1 MENKSIE
8 LKMRDEISRLI
19 QPITDDELHRLEA
32 EVIKNGCANVFVF
45 SSVIVGGHEEY
56 KIALKLNLPIN
67 RVNIPC
73 ESYGETVVWICRNQ
87 LKRGDLT
94 PIMQKYLIGKQSLAE
109 QICENSLTQTVNFKS
124 SIRERIAK
132 EYHYCVS
139 AVKDYELC
147 AKTIDTLFLVD
158 RKSAVSLL
166 SGKPNISQR
175 HLIAYAKL
183 SGEQLKIQMEN
194 SASKEYIVEMP
205 TVKSTPKFD
214 PDAEITGLSLTIP
227 SWVNMIEKV
236 RINIT
241 PQITAKAADE
251 IYDKLSGL
259 KAAAEKLIE
268 HITEVV

>member
-1 MENKSIE
+1 MENKSVE
-8 LKMRDEISRLI
+8 LKLKDEISRLI
-19 QPITDDELHRLEA
+19 QPITDDEFHRLEA
-32 EVIKNGCANVFVF
+32 EVIKSACANVFVF
-45 SSVIVGGHEEY
+45 NGVMVGGHEEH
-56 KIALKLNLPIN
+56 KIALELNLPIIS
-67 RVNIPC
+67 VNIPC
-73 ESYGETVVWICRNQ
+73 KSYEETVAWICRNQ

-94 PIMQKYLIGKQSLAE
+94 PIMQKYLIGKRSLAE
-109 QICENSLTQTVNFKS
+109 QICENSLARTVNLKS

-139 AVKDYELC
+139 AVKDYEAC

-166 SGKPNISQR
+166 NGKLNISQR
-175 HLIAYAKL
+175 CLIAYAKL
-183 SGEQLKIQMEN
+183 SGEQLKSQMEN
-194 SASKEYIVEMP
+194 FTSKECFVEIP